1 MAKKHK
7 HEEHENLERWLVSY
21 ADFITLLFAF
31 FTVLYATSQKDSAKY
46 KQVAESI
53 SKSFLSS
60 GGIFP
65 LKSHPFVPFEKSP
78 EKGTPTPVSPDDAG
92 KNPKDEQAALERVRE
107 KIESIFEKAT
117 GLSVKH
123 GDVEV
128 YRTETGFKIRLAEN
142 ILYRPGSDKLR
153 KENVP
158 FIYEV
163 GKHLATL
170 GLPIQIEGHTDNRE
184 PASGMNNWQLSLSRS
199 YNIVRFL
206 VEGSQFPKSKLSA
219 AGFGDASPISDN
231 DTIEGRRKNRR
242 VEISVIT
249 GDSKISDLLW

>member
-1 MAKKHK
+1 
-7 HEEHENLERWLVSY
+7 
-21 ADFITLLFAF
+21 
-31 FTVLYATSQKDSAKY
+31 
-46 KQVAESI
+46 
-53 SKSFLSS
+53 
-60 GGIFP
+60 
-65 LKSHPFVPFEKSP
+65 
-78 EKGTPTPVSPDDAG
+78 
-92 KNPKDEQAALERVRE
+92 
-107 KIESIFEKAT
+107 
-117 GLSVKH
+117 
-123 GDVEV
+123 VEV

-163 GKHLATL
+163 GKHLSTL